1 MSKRTYIISLV
12 MACTITNLQAQT
24 YNDSVRTDVWSI
36 FVQGGLSHYWHMRGG
51 DYSDSRQPV
60 SPDFSIGLQ
69 NTLRPWV
76 RLGFKAEYTMA
87 KATGRAIRI
96 GETAQEGY
104 MVGDYTTTLHTTI
117 DRVQN
122 RNNMN
127 IFMTDFNAQFNVMD
141 IWHRRK
147 AQDLNIWLGTG
158 IGYWHAWNRNSQT
171 YSYNEE
177 AVTKGDTYFNVYT
190 HKYVKSQ
197 AHKHQGDAFYIPL
210 SLSAEYDI
218 TPRWTAG
225 LMTEYKWLPIGHEF
239 TPKSLL
245 NAGVLLRYNFV
256 GSKMPSNKALLD
268 KSQKELQEQREN
280 CGSQARYM
288 EQLLDDKADL
298 KRQLEAKQR
307 ELELLKQQLGNPP
320 QTEQSVKTQASS
332 TIANQHEVLF
342 DLGWTKMSAQE
353 QLRLDDYLAQWEDA
367 EHRPQLIVTGEASA
381 DGKSDRNQR
390 LSEARLQ
397 RVLDY
402 LLQKGW
408 GASAI
413 KEEKAIG
420 DSNQGMTPHYRRV
433 TIIAE

>member
-1 MSKRTYIISLV
+1 MNSKKIITLAAV
-12 MACTITNLQAQT
+12 ALTATAATAQT
-24 YNDSVRTDVWSI
+24 YNDSVRTDVWSV
-36 FVQGGLSHYWHMRGG
+36 FSQGGLSHYWNMRGG
-51 DYSDSRQPV
+51 DYTDSRQPV

-96 GETAQEGY
+96 GETTQQGY
-104 MVGDYTTTLHTTI
+104 LVGDYETELHTTI

-141 IWHRRK
+141 IWHHRK
-147 AQDLNIWLGTG
+147 AQALNIWLGTG

-177 AVTKGDTYFNVYT
+177 AVAKGDTYFNVYT
-190 HKYVKSQ
+190 HNYVKSQ

-225 LMTEYKWLPIGHEF
+225 LMAEHKWLPIDHEF
-239 TPKSLL
+239 TPKNLL

-280 CGSQARYM
+280 CGSQAKYM

-298 KRQLEAKQR
+298 KHQLEAKQR
-307 ELELLKQQLGNPP
+307 ELELLKQQLGNQP
-320 QTEQSVKTQASS
+320 QTEGAAKTQSS
-332 TIANQHEVLF
+332 ATTANQHEVLF

-353 QLRLDDYLAQWEDA
+353 QLRLDDYLEQWKDA
-367 EHRPQLIVTGEASA
+367 AHRPQFIVIGEASA
-381 DGKSDRNQR
+381 DGKSERNQR

-402 LLQKGW
+402 LQQKGW
-408 GASAI
+408 EASTI

-420 DSNQGMTPHYRRV
+420 DSNQGLTPHYRRV